1 MSKLKSRLFNG
12 TLAFIMMF
20 AMLVTVG
27 TSNVSAADDLFGA
40 TPTITK
46 TIQKDAGT
54 TTPTQNI
61 VYTFTKT
68 GFNAS
73 TDTANLPDIGNVTL
87 AFDNNSTEVT
97 ETNKTVTVT
106 ESEAITLPNVGA
118 GGFAKAGEYIYTINE
133 TNSVINTDK
142 ASMDASQ
149 VVYRLHVFVNN
160 NDSGGIEFAGV
171 AVYKVVDESGV
182 TDPTP
187 EKIDGDETGS
197 TIPYAGV
204 YRKVAG
210 SDATAN
216 ADGGYTSLSIS
227 KTVEGDLADLDQAF
241 TFTLNFKASPLE
253 TGSKT
258 YTYFIQNT
266 DGTNKGADQ
275 TLTIDGTGTATVTLK
290 HKQQVVFKNLPT
302 GTMFYGKETGFG
314 SYVPT
319 GTLNTNG
326 QAASALS
333 AGAGD
338 DLLINIDS
346 AEAANTLLGENANN
360 AAVLNTYDS
369 VSITG
374 IFLDNLPFIILIAV
388 GVAGFGFYA
397 VNRKRNAVR

>member
-20 AMLVTVG
+20 AMLITAG
-27 TSNVSAADDLFGA
+27 TTNVSAADDLFGT

-73 TDTANLPDIGNVTL
+73 TETTNLPDIENVTL
-87 AFDNNSTEVT
+87 GFDENSTETDNGNNTFAVT
-97 ETNKTVTVT
+97 ETGT
-106 ESEAITLPNVGA
+106 ITIPSVGA

-133 TNSVINTDK
+133 TNSAITSDK
-142 ASMDASQ
+142 DSMAASK
-149 VVYRLHVFVNN
+149 VVYRMHVFVK
-160 NDSGGIEFAGV
+160 NDGNGGIEFAGV
-171 AVYKVVDESGV
+171 AVYKTVDEDGV
-182 TDPTP
+182 AITNPV
-187 EKIDGDETGS
+187 KIDGDATGA
-197 TIPYAGV
+197 TIPYAGT
-204 YRKVAG
+204 YRKIAG
-210 SDATAN
+210 SDTTTN
-216 ADGGYTSLSIS
+216 TNGGYTSFSVT
-227 KTVEGDLADLDQAF
+227 KTVAGDLADLDQAF

-253 TGSKT
+253 TGSNT

-275 TLTIDGTGTATVTLK
+275 TLTINGTGTATVSLK
-290 HKQQVVFKNLPT
+290 HNQQVVFKNLPT

-326 QAASALS
+326 QAAPALS

-338 DLLINIDS
+338 DLLINVDS
-346 AEAANTLLGENANN
+346 AEAANTLLGEKANN

-374 IFLDNLPFIILIAV
+374 ILLDNLPFIILIAF